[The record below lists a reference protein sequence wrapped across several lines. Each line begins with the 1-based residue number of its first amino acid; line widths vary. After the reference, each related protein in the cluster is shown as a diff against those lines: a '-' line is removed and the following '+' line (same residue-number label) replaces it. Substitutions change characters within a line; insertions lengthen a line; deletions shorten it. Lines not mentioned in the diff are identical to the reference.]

1 MADRGLFS
9 RLQRLFSTDVVI
21 RNAGGNQLKV
31 FDVSSIQKTGDLQT
45 NALVDRFNRIYTN
58 SGTSLYGQQTNF
70 NYQYLRPSLYSDYD
84 AMDTDAIIASDKTMI
99 NKLITIQDAAKLL
112 GVNPETLRRW
122 DRKGKYA
129 AKRHPING
137 YRLYNEKDIKAL
149 MGKIQKG
156 ESLDG

>member
-1 MADRGLFS
+1 MMY
-9 RLQRLFSTDVVI
+9 
-21 RNAGGNQLKV
+21 KV
-31 FDVSSIQKTGDLQT
+31 
-45 NALVDRFNRIYTN
+45 
-58 SGTSLYGQQTNF
+58 
-70 NYQYLRPSLYSDYD
+70 
-84 AMDTDAIIASDKTMI
+84 KTMT
-99 NKLITIQDAAKLL
+99 NKLITIQDAAKIL

-137 YRLYNEKDIKAL
+137 YRLYNEKDINAL

>member
-1 MADRGLFS
+1 MMY
-9 RLQRLFSTDVVI
+9 
-21 RNAGGNQLKV
+21 KV
-31 FDVSSIQKTGDLQT
+31 
-45 NALVDRFNRIYTN
+45 
-58 SGTSLYGQQTNF
+58 
-70 NYQYLRPSLYSDYD
+70 
-84 AMDTDAIIASDKTMI
+84 KTMI
-99 NKLITIQDAAKLL
+99 NKLITIQDAAKIL

-129 AKRHPING
+129 AKHHPING